1 MLTNPPLIGSPHTV
15 TLVQDVFLESFLH
28 VGWRVILQLLP
39 LDTPHARNLWEWFS
53 PRKVQ
58 AKDPLKS
65 KLLRKTI
72 TGFVESS
79 EEKENFAPWPLN
91 VSDRLFD
98 GSQQLKDH
106 WLHMVGWLYR
116 EHNLAIRLQARLF
129 FECTLRLWTSGN
141 HSSSSKAKI
150 SSKIPSRNTKNLEFV
165 CKTYI
170 CAIPSAL
177 FCKQFPLL
185 VERGKNYLKNCNEI
199 YPHCPPAVL
208 IT

>member
-1 MLTNPPLIGSPHTV
+1 MLTNPPLIGSPHIGHPGPRRFSWKFSPYVVKSDIT
-15 TLVQDVFLESFLH
+15 
-28 VGWRVILQLLP
+28 ILLSS
-39 LDTPHARNLWEWFS
+39 LDTPQARNLWEWF
-53 PRKVQ
+53 PPKKVQ

-141 HSSSSKAKI
+141 HSSS
-150 SSKIPSRNTKNLEFV
+150 NLEITPQNFV
-165 CKTYI
+165 
-170 CAIPSAL
+170 
-177 FCKQFPLL
+177 
-185 VERGKNYLKNCNEI
+185 
-199 YPHCPPAVL
+199 
-208 IT
+208 